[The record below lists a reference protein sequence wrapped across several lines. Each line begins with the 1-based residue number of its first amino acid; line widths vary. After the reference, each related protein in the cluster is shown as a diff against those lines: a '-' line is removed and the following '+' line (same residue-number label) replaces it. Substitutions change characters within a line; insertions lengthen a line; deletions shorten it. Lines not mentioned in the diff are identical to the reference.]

1 AISQAAGAQAAVS
14 AGVARAMGEIA
25 AVTAGTTAGTAQA
38 ATRVAGLAQLATDL
52 RHSVATFRL
61 PAGEYVEP
69 PAEPDWT
76 GNGAAATRP
85 QPAEYAGAR

>member
-1 AISQAAGAQAAVS
+1 
-14 AGVARAMGEIA
+14 MGEIA

-61 PAGEYVEP
+61 PDHDDATVDPAFVDAGFEEEP
-69 PAEPDWT
+69 LLPASLT
-76 GNGAAATRP
+76 ATSN
-85 QPAEYAGAR
+85 